1 MGTSDI
7 GQRDEGAVA
16 NSRDRTALGW
26 LILGP
31 AGTHDL
37 FMPSPGS
44 SSEDGSPRRAVFLS
58 YARED
63 SAAAQRIAEA
73 LRSHGIEVWFDQNEL
88 RGGDAWDA
96 KIRQQID
103 SCTLFLPIVSRHT
116 EERGKGYFRLE
127 WKLAVEQTHLLMEGV
142 PFLVPVV
149 VDDTPDSTPAVPT
162 EFRRVQ
168 WTRLPGALP
177 TPQFVEQIK
186 RLLQSPHLPGA
197 PARSPVGALDA
208 ASPRRK
214 SSRLAWAILA
224 VAVVG
229 AVAVFMFLR
238 FSGSRALSAA
248 SVEVTVPPV
257 SEARQLEAKAWTI
270 WEMQDEAMRDDWM
283 LADQLCQRAVETD
296 PADPDAWA
304 VQSQVSLA
312 FVVFG
317 YDRSP
322 ERYEAA
328 KTQAERAV
336 RLAPSSNEAQ
346 FALANYYRRQNTT
359 RDEGIRML
367 RQLVERMPTDKRV
380 LRTLAS
386 ALRGQG
392 RDEESIIYSDR
403 ANALPGGDPI
413 AMFGKE
419 EALRHQGRNPEGENV
434 IDQVLAVHPSAAAY
448 LKKLLYVCNDHGD
461 LEQARVLLEKIPAQY
476 LLEEWGA
483 SFASTIWLWRR
494 EPDKTLAVLNSVP
507 KDYLEKGD
515 VFSGPKGYFT
525 GMARQMKG
533 DTDAARADWQAALQ
547 VVEQR
552 LESQPNSIEL
562 LGWKAQLLALLGERG
577 EGEQALRIY
586 EQMVGAGGGLPELN
600 RGRRTKAALIKAVLG
615 RQDESVDGLMQVHP
629 QPWPALRY
637 SPDWDCLRGNPRFQA
652 WLKAN
657 PPAES
662 K

>member
-1 MGTSDI
+1 
-7 GQRDEGAVA
+7 
-16 NSRDRTALGW
+16 
-26 LILGP
+26 
-31 AGTHDL
+31 
-37 FMPSPGS
+37 MPSPGS

-88 RGGDAWDA
+88 RGGDVWDA
-96 KIRQQID
+96 KIRKQID

-177 TPQFVEQIK
+177 TPQFVEQVK
-186 RLLQSPHLPGA
+186 RLLQSPHLPGV
-197 PARSPVGALDA
+197 PAGSPVGALDG

-214 SSRLAWAILA
+214 FLPLAWAILA
-224 VAVVG
+224 VVVVG
-229 AVAVFMFLR
+229 AVAVFLFLR
-238 FSGSRALSAA
+238 PSGSKAPSAA
-248 SVEVTVPPV
+248 SAEVTGAPG

-296 PADPDAWA
+296 PADADAWA

-328 KTQAERAV
+328 KTEAERAV

-392 RDEESIIYSDR
+392 HDEESILYSDR

-419 EALRHQGRNPEGENV
+419 EALRHLGRDVEGESV
-434 IDQVLAVHPSAAAY
+434 LDQVLAVHPSPAGY
-448 LKKLLYVCNDHGD
+448 LKRLLYVVNDHGD
-461 LEQARVLLEKIPAQY
+461 LEQARVLLEKIPAPY

-494 EPDKTLAVLNSVP
+494 EPDKTLAVLNAVT

-515 VFSGPKGYFT
+515 YFSGPKGYFT
-525 GMARQMKG
+525 GLARQMKG
-533 DTDAARADWQAALQ
+533 DSDAARVDWQTALK
-547 VVEQR
+547 VVEDR
-552 LESQPNSIEL
+552 LSSQPSSVEL
-562 LGWKAQLLALLGERG
+562 LGWRALLLARLGERA

-586 EQMVGAGGGLPELN
+586 EQLVSAGGVSSGLDG
-600 RGRRTKAALIKAVLG
+600 GRRTRIDLIKAIWG
-615 RQDESVDGLMQVHP
+615 RQDEAVDSLMHRSA

-637 SPDWDCLRGNPRFQA
+637 SPEWDCLRDNPRFQA